1 MDISANLWDKTNI
14 AGGADLKSMFV
25 PTYEL
30 YGEKRHSGSDFWVH
44 CETIA
49 ARSSAHHWEIRPHR
63 HESFFQFLYIRT
75 GSGDADIAG
84 ERIML
89 TPPCVVLMP
98 PGVSH
103 GYRFSRDIEGFVVT
117 VVADRLPITSRS
129 PQDRRGL
136 PSGPLV
142 TLIED
147 GESFYL
153 DATVRRIAEEFDT
166 NRGER
171 RRFMEALLTTAILLS
186 GSPTRPEKDVRDAKQ
201 ARVEA
206 LTNLIAT
213 HFREQLTAE
222 DYARHLNL
230 SVTHLNRVV
239 REVTGQ
245 TVHDLVMT
253 RVVDEAS
260 RALVF
265 TPTSVKQIAGSLGF
279 SDPGYFSRWFRKRT
293 GRTPAQF
300 RSEERA
306 RLDR

>member
-129 PQDRRGL
+129 PQDRGGL
-136 PSGPLV
+136 PSGPRV
-142 TLIED
+142 TLIDD
-147 GESFYL
+147 GERFYL
-153 DATVRRIAEEFDT
+153 
-166 NRGER
+166 
-171 RRFMEALLTTAILLS
+171 EALLTTAILLS
-186 GSPTRPEKDVRDAKQ
+186 GSPTRPERDVRDAKQ

-213 HFREQLTAE
+213 HFREQWTAE
-222 DYARHLNL
+222 DYARHLHL